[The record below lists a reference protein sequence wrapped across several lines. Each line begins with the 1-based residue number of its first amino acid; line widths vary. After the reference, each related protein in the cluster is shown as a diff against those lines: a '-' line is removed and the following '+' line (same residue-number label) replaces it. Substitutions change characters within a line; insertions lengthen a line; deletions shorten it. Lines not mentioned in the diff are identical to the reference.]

1 MRIPKES
8 DLRSTVPETWAKAV
22 MQCKG
27 HNPYCGPDGYCHRGG
42 DCFIDQDMTKEQALQ
57 EIMHM
62 QKELDDARVKC
73 NQMESKHL
81 NLISSLK
88 TDQSMA
94 IKSGKSERVFA
105 IGRCLRVLE
114 SR

>member
-8 DLRSTVPETWAKAV
+8 DLRSTVDDTWANAV

-27 HNPYCGPDGYCHRGG
+27 HNPYCGTDGYCHNGG
-42 DCFIDQDMTKEQALQ
+42 SCFVNQDMTKEQALQ

-73 NQMESKHL
+73 NQMKSKHL
-81 NLISSLK
+81 SLISSLK
-88 TDQSMA
+88 AEKDVA
-94 IKSGKSERVFA
+94 VKKGKSERVFA
-105 IGRCLRVLE
+105 IRQCLRVLE
-114 SR
+114 S